1 MTWEGFY
8 LVCFVVGFV
17 FALIGFF
24 GGALH
29 FPSFHGIHLPGAGGH
44 AGSSGVGAA
53 GAGHGVATGPSLS
66 PFNFPSLMAFLAW
79 FGGVGYLL
87 TTRGNMARLIVL
99 ALALT
104 AGTAGASLV
113 FGFVTRV
120 LLRHERALDAAD
132 FEMVGVLGRV
142 TVGIR
147 AGGTGEIVYSQAGTR
162 RSAGARSDSAAPIA
176 RGSEVVVTRY
186 EKGIAYVRSW
196 EEMSGQAASGVHGSE
211 TKSSEAT
218 PSNS

>member
-1 MTWEGFY
+1 MTWESFY
-8 LVCFVVGFV
+8 LICFLVGF
-17 FALIGFF
+17 ALAVIGFLS
-24 GGALH
+24 GALH
-29 FPSFHGIHLPGAGGH
+29 VPHLHLPGLHGHVGAGGAHAAGGH
-44 AGSSGVGAA
+44 GTGS
-53 GAGHGVATGPSLS
+53 TIS
-66 PFNFPSLMAFLAW
+66 PLNFPSLMAFLAW

-113 FGFVTRV
+113 FGFLTRV

-142 TVGIR
+142 TVPIR

-162 RSAGARSDSAAPIA
+162 RSAGARSESEGPIA
-176 RGSEVVVTRY
+176 RGREVVVTRY
-186 EKGIAYVRSW
+186 ERGIAYVRLW
-196 EEMSGQAASGVHGSE
+196 EEMAGLADPAEGPVHE
-211 TKSSEAT
+211 TENTDAT
-218 PSNS
+218 TSIS